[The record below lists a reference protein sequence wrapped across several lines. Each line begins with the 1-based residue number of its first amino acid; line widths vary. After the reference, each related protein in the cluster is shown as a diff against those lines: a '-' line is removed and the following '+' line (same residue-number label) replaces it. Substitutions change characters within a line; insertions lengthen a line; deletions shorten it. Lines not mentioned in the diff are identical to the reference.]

1 MVTRIAGPFGDSQI
15 LDCVVRMVVPM
26 RREFGRQLDVQQ
38 FLRDGDY
45 ARSLIEEALTS
56 RDARLVDYAQY
67 VAQRLL
73 SARVAAAPP
82 QAPKAEAP
90 AAPAGPP
97 GAEPAKPGGPSLED
111 ELRKRMTDK
120 YRRGL
125 R

>member
-1 MVTRIAGPFGDSQI
+1 MVTRATGPFGDSQI

-38 FLRDGDY
+38 FMRDRDY
-45 ARSLIEEALTS
+45 AHTLIAEALTS
-56 RDARLVDYAQY
+56 RDARLVEYAQY
-67 VAQRLL
+67 VSQRLL

-82 QAPKAEAP
+82 QAPKADTSAP
-90 AAPAGPP
+90 PAVGSS
-97 GAEPAKPGGPSLED
+97 AEPTKSAGQTLED
-111 ELRKRMTDK
+111 ELRNRVMDK